1 MFKTPPTNAGGHGFY
16 PWSGKIP
23 LAAGERL
30 LLNHERH
37 QDSWPLEEKNSIRG
51 QRRGLIT
58 QSFCVI
64 KFY

>member
-1 MFKTPPTNAGGHGFY
+1 MPMQEMQEMQVRSLSREDP
-16 PWSGKIP
+16 
-23 LAAGERL
+23 ERL
-30 LLNHERH
+30 LLNHERRR
-37 QDSWPLEEKNSIRG
+37 DSWLLEEKNSIQG